1 MTDQF
6 KDKVFWVTGASG
18 ALGGA
23 VVDHLAHA
31 GATVVA
37 SSRSISSAVPSFPD
51 SVLRVPVDVT
61 NNDSVLAA
69 FGQIK
74 ERFGRVDGLVLST
87 NVAAFGDFIDLDD
100 DAWSRVIEA
109 KLLGSVRP
117 VRAALPLLLQQGS
130 GSIVIISGRGGI
142 APPPNHFPG
151 SSVNAALDLLVQG
164 LGRKYGPSGVRVN
177 AVAPGPIK
185 SPRFDEIA
193 RDQANGEPTGL
204 TALRGPGLPSD
215 VADAVAFLLSD
226 ASRFVNGTRLYVDG
240 GGPPY
245 A

>member
-6 KDKVFWVTGASG
+6 KDKVLWVTGASG

-23 VVDHLAHA
+23 VVDHLARA

-37 SSRSISSAVPSFPD
+37 SSRSIPRAVSRFPD
-51 SVLRVPVDVT
+51 SVLHIPADVT

-69 FGQIK
+69 FEQIR
-74 ERFGRVDGLVLST
+74 ERFGRLDGLVLST
-87 NVAAFGDFIDLDD
+87 NVAAFGDFLDLDD

-117 VRAALPLLLQQGS
+117 IRAALPLLLEQRS
-130 GSIVIISGRGGI
+130 GSIVVISGRGGI

-164 LGRKYGPSGVRVN
+164 LGRKYGPQSVRVN

-193 RDQANGEPTGL
+193 QGQGDAEHTRL